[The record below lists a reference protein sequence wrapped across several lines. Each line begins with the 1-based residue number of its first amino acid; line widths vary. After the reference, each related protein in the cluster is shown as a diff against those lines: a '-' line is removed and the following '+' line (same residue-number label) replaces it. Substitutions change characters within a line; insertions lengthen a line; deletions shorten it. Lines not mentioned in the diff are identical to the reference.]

1 MTENYNTINRPLSER
16 QRFFA
21 QWLLYERSLKELQT
35 DSLFKD
41 LYDDETT
48 PTGKAKIVHLYIMS
62 FHINELFALNDMT
75 IKDIL
80 NFAKHKD
87 YLKKFDNET
96 GTTETTETT

>member
-1 MTENYNTINRPLSER
+1 MKDYNIINSQLSER

-21 QWLLYERSLKELQT
+21 QWLLYERSLYELQT

-41 LYDDETT
+41 LFDNETT

-62 FHINELFALNDMT
+62 YHINELFALNDMT

-87 YLKKFDNET
+87 FLKNFKNEDNT
-96 GTTETTETT
+96 I